1 MALLAIPLLVLFQQ
15 LAYAGEALT
24 RSKAEE
30 LLDKGADASLSQWC
44 RPGPELMRKPEFATL
59 KDKQCGRMKVVVS
72 GIRTLSPTE
81 AVAEW
86 MAVGEVDKA
95 FAQQWFAAMQ
105 KFQDR
110 LVTLSPKQSCHV
122 PMIPLRDCP
131 NNQMLYEFRDPS
143 DGLVYITIGDS
154 DIRQSGA
161 WGDHEITKQALAH
174 LAAKGK
180 IHTPTSSATFQLW
193 DDGWRLVKT
202 GLQ

>member
-1 MALLAIPLLVLFQQ
+1 MGRMTTRTRKPPPFYGDSQRDPQCIQTLERRATMRRMALLAIPLLVLFQQ

-95 FAQQWFAAMQ
+95 F
-105 KFQDR
+105 
-110 LVTLSPKQSCHV
+110 
-122 PMIPLRDCP
+122 
-131 NNQMLYEFRDPS
+131 
-143 DGLVYITIGDS
+143 
-154 DIRQSGA
+154 
-161 WGDHEITKQALAH
+161 
-174 LAAKGK
+174 
-180 IHTPTSSATFQLW
+180 
-193 DDGWRLVKT
+193 
-202 GLQ
+202 